1 MPLAAVVS
9 AHGCPFVR
17 VESGQLVF
25 FAWLYVWFYIHFF
38 MAPSY
43 GEWTDAQEKTTVRV
57 DGHHV
62 EMAYRDEGT
71 GDPVVFLHGIPTNSY
86 LFRDQFEA
94 IAGERRAIAPDMLG
108 YGNSEMSDRFDRSI
122 RAQELAV
129 RDLVNQLDF
138 ETVDFVGHDLGG
150 GVGLRYAAR
159 TPDAIDR
166 LVLSNSVAY
175 DSWPIGT
182 ITDLGLP
189 ETARETSVEELQGML
204 DGLFR
209 ETLMGDDHDE
219 AFLDGMTTPWASEAG
234 VTSVVRNA
242 SATNTSH
249 TTEIDPSAV
258 TADTLLLWGIE
269 DEFQP
274 VRWAE
279 RLEGDIDSTELVR
292 LEANHWVPEDRT
304 EAFTDHL
311 LEFLA

>member
-1 MPLAAVVS
+1 MTLT
-9 AHGCPFVR
+9 
-17 VESGQLVF
+17 
-25 FAWLYVWFYIHFF
+25 YD
-38 MAPSY
+38 
-43 GEWTDAQEKTTVRV
+43 EWTDAQDSTTVTV
-57 DGHHV
+57 DGHDI
-62 EMAYRDEGT
+62 EMAYRDDGE

-86 LFRDQFEA
+86 LFREQFEA
-94 IAGERRAIAPDMLG
+94 VAAERRAIAPDMIG
-108 YGNSEMSDRFDRSI
+108 YGNSEMTDGFDRSI
-122 RAQELAV
+122 RAQEVAV
-129 RDLVNQLDF
+129 RDLIDQLGF

-159 TPDAIDR
+159 SPEAIDH

-175 DSWPIGT
+175 DSWPIQT

-209 ETLMGDDHDE
+209 QTLMGEDQDE
-219 AFLDGMTTPWASEAG
+219 AFLDGMKTPWASETG

-249 TTEIDPSAV
+249 TTEVDPSNV
-258 TADTLLLWGIE
+258 TAETLLLWGTE

-274 VRWAE
+274 IKWAE
-279 RLEGDIDSTELVR
+279 RLEGDIDSCELVG
-292 LEANHWVPEDRT
+292 LEANHWVPEDRR

-311 LEFLA
+311 TEFLL

>member
-1 MPLAAVVS
+1 MTVT
-9 AHGCPFVR
+9 
-17 VESGQLVF
+17 
-25 FAWLYVWFYIHFF
+25 YD
-38 MAPSY
+38 
-43 GEWTDAQEKTTVRV
+43 EWTEAQDSAVITV
-57 DGHHV
+57 DNHEL

-86 LFRDQFEA
+86 LFRGQFEA
-94 IAGERRAIAPDMLG
+94 VAAHRRAIAPDMVG
-108 YGNSEMSDRFDRSI
+108 YGNSAMHDGFDRSV
-122 RAQELAV
+122 RAQELAI
-129 RDLVNQLDF
+129 RDLVDQLGF

-159 TPDAIDR
+159 TPEAIDR

-175 DSWPIGT
+175 DSWPIQT

-189 ETARETSVEELQGML
+189 ETARNTSVEELQGML

-209 ETLMGDDHDE
+209 DTLLGDDHDE
-219 AFLDGMTTPWASEAG
+219 AFLDGMKTPWASEEG

-249 TTEIDPSAV
+249 TTEVDPRNV
-258 TADTLLLWGIE
+258 TAETLLLWGTE

-279 RLEGDIDSTELVR
+279 RLEDDIDTCELIG
-292 LEANHWVPEDRT
+292 LEANHWVPEDRSEVFT
-304 EAFTDHL
+304 EHLTDFL
-311 LEFLA
+311 L

>member
-1 MPLAAVVS
+1 MTIPYDEWAEAQDDTTITVDD
-9 AHGCPFVR
+9 HD
-17 VESGQLVF
+17 VE
-25 FAWLYVWFYIHFF
+25 I
-38 MAPSY
+38 
-43 GEWTDAQEKTTVRV
+43 
-57 DGHHV
+57 
-62 EMAYRDEGT
+62 AYRDEGT
-71 GDPVVFLHGIPTNSY
+71 GDPVIFLHGIPTNSY
-86 LFRDQFEA
+86 LFRGQFDAVAE
-94 IAGERRAIAPDMLG
+94 ERRVIAPDMVG
-108 YGNSEMSDRFDRSI
+108 YGNSAKRDGFDRSI
-122 RAQELAV
+122 RAQEQAI
-129 RDLVNQLDF
+129 RGLVEELGLG
-138 ETVDFVGHDLGG
+138 TIDFVGHDLGG

-175 DSWPIGT
+175 DSWPIQT

-189 ETARETSVEELQGML
+189 ETARETSVEELQAML

-209 ETLMGDDHDE
+209 DTLLGDDHDE
-219 AFLDGMTTPWASEAG
+219 AFLEGMKTPWASEEG

-249 TTEIDPSAV
+249 TTEVDPSDV
-258 TADTLLLWGIE
+258 TADTLLLWGTE

-279 RLEGDIDSTELVR
+279 RLERDIDSCELVG

-311 LEFLA
+311 TEFLC

>member
-1 MPLAAVVS
+1 MTTT
-9 AHGCPFVR
+9 
-17 VESGQLVF
+17 
-25 FAWLYVWFYIHFF
+25 YD
-38 MAPSY
+38 
-43 GEWTDAQEKTTVRV
+43 EWTTAQETATVTV
-57 DGHHV
+57 DDHDL
-62 EMAYRDEGT
+62 EIAYRDEGS

-86 LFRDQFEA
+86 LFSGQVDALTGDRRV
-94 IAGERRAIAPDMLG
+94 IAADMVG
-108 YGNSEMSDRFDRSI
+108 YGNSAMHDGFDRSI
-122 RAQELAV
+122 RAQEQAI
-129 RDLVNQLDF
+129 RDLVDQLGF

-175 DSWPIGT
+175 DSWPIKT

-209 ETLMGDDHDE
+209 DTLLGDDHDE
-219 AFLDGMTTPWASEAG
+219 TFLDGMKAPWNSEEG

-249 TTEIDPSAV
+249 TTEVDPADV
-258 TADTLLLWGIE
+258 TADTLLLWGTE

-274 VRWAE
+274 VQWAE
-279 RLEGDIDSTELVR
+279 RLEGDIDSCELVG
-292 LEANHWVPEDRT
+292 LEANHWVPEDRS

-311 LEFLA
+311 TDFLL

>member
-1 MPLAAVVS
+1 MTTT
-9 AHGCPFVR
+9 
-17 VESGQLVF
+17 
-25 FAWLYVWFYIHFF
+25 YD
-38 MAPSY
+38 
-43 GEWTDAQEKTTVRV
+43 EWTTAQETATVTV
-57 DGHHV
+57 DDHDL
-62 EMAYRDEGT
+62 EIAYRDEGS
-71 GDPVVFLHGIPTNSY
+71 GDPVVLLHGIPTNSY
-86 LFRDQFEA
+86 LFRGQVDA
-94 IAGERRAIAPDMLG
+94 LAGDRRVIAADMVG
-108 YGNSEMSDRFDRSI
+108 YGNSAMHDGFDRSI
-122 RAQELAV
+122 RAQEQAI
-129 RDLVNQLDF
+129 RDLVDQLGF

-175 DSWPIGT
+175 DSWPIKT

-209 ETLMGDDHDE
+209 DTLLGDGHDE
-219 AFLDGMTTPWASEAG
+219 TFLDGMKAPWNSEEG

-249 TTEIDPSAV
+249 TTEVDPADV
-258 TADTLLLWGIE
+258 TANTLLLWGTE

-274 VRWAE
+274 VQWAE
-279 RLEGDIDSTELVR
+279 RLEGDIGSCELVG
-292 LEANHWVPEDRT
+292 LEANHWVPEDRS

-311 LEFLA
+311 TDFLL